1 MINFDMLFVNYYFLC
16 IDWNGFNTW
25 QMLKKDEDMTLIQG
39 DLQECMKELTATR
52 GILPKVTEERDL
64 MWEEV
69 KQYSERNML
78 LNCEV
83 NLLKKK
89 IESLDEDILIKEGQI
104 TILKDS
110 IVNKPFDILFNSP
123 TSVKEFTLQ
132 WNNRSLD
139 PIFSFSLVMM

>member
-1 MINFDMLFVNYYFLC
+1 
-16 IDWNGFNTW
+16 
-25 QMLKKDEDMTLIQG
+25 MLKKDEDMTLIQG

-132 WNNRSLD
+132 
-139 PIFSFSLVMM
+139 